1 MASNQLLS
9 ITSCLFL
16 LSLWKTTF
24 ITSKW
29 LWNVSLFFACHL
41 ISDSSSCYSFSS
53 IFTFFFSSSALF
65 VNYSFRKSA
74 RVSICFHN
82 FLLLHLIS
90 FFCFSR
96 NRDLKLIWMNMKFH
110 GRLQNMLLSNYERI
124 IIWKF
129 QNQNKKIALKRFFL
143 KICINSSH

>member
-1 MASNQLLS
+1 MESKSPHWHLINYCQLPHASF
-9 ITSCLFL
+9 CFHYEKKP
-16 LSLWKTTF
+16 LSLL
-24 ITSKW
+24 KW
-29 LWNVSLFFACHL
+29 LWNVSLFLHVISLVIHL
-41 ISDSSSCYSFSS
+41 HATHFLLYSHFS
-53 IFTFFFSSSALF
+53 FPHQLLF

-82 FLLLHLIS
+82 FLLLLLIIFFKF

-129 QNQNKKIALKRFFL
+129 QNQNK
-143 KICINSSH
+143 NSA